1 MLKFTKDNIIDGAIE
16 YIARKTKD
24 KRPHTVRVPLT
35 KIALDIIEK
44 YKDDNRKELLPFISK
59 QKYNDYIKMC
69 FKKAELTR
77 LITVLDPRTRT
88 NVQMRL
94 CDFVTSH
101 TARKTF
107 ISILYEQVQDPNLIG
122 VLSGHVEGSK
132 AFAQYRHIDEERKRK
147 TIELLE

>member
-1 MLKFTKDNIIDGAIE
+1 
-16 YIARKTKD
+16 
-24 KRPHTVRVPLT
+24 
-35 KIALDIIEK
+35 
-44 YKDDNRKELLPFISK
+44 
-59 QKYNDYIKMC
+59 MC

-122 VLSGHVEGSK
+122 KMSGHTEGSR
-132 AFAQYRHIDEERKRK
+132 AFSAASDASICRTSWKLRQPCLNRVSRQTRRVMPGRREMVSIIVFSPEIQSCNRYYIPLSPK
-147 TIELLE
+147 